1 MVMPVNVAPNPQS
14 ERAQTTE
21 TPCSEPKT
29 RFGEYP
35 GIKQRS
41 ALPKRNCKDP
51 LNCFRVA
58 EHNEDVAQVV
68 NRLLAKHIRQ
78 RRAQQGLNRAA
89 KKIGCVF
96 RDV

>member
-35 GIKQRS
+35 GFKEIRIF
-41 ALPKRNCKDP
+41 
-51 LNCFRVA
+51 FRKS
-58 EHNEDVAQVV
+58 NIYYK
-68 NRLLAKHIRQ
+68 N
-78 RRAQQGLNRAA
+78 
-89 KKIGCVF
+89 
-96 RDV
+96 

>member
-35 GIKQRS
+35 GLILRRASLPGIRCARS
-41 ALPKRNCKDP
+41 GRSSTMRLPASMATLTCLIR
-51 LNCFRVA
+51 LRVA
-58 EHNEDVAQVV
+58 
-68 NRLLAKHIRQ
+68 
-78 RRAQQGLNRAA
+78 RRSRPSLSPSLSPSG
-89 KKIGCVF
+89 GCAPV
-96 RDV
+96 

>member
-35 GIKQRS
+35 GFI
-41 ALPKRNCKDP
+41 LLDDP
-51 LNCFRVA
+51 RLYVIHLLIVPACDAVMMARHDCSIWQFDQHINPPYSSKA
-58 EHNEDVAQVV
+58 E
-68 NRLLAKHIRQ
+68 
-78 RRAQQGLNRAA
+78 G
-89 KKIGCVF
+89 IGCV
-96 RDV
+96 RLKVL

>member
-35 GIKQRS
+35 GERQDTTS
-41 ALPKRNCKDP
+41 S
-51 LNCFRVA
+51 
-58 EHNEDVAQVV
+58 
-68 NRLLAKHIRQ
+68 KHTQ
-78 RRAQQGLNRAA
+78 A
-89 KKIGCVF
+89 
-96 RDV
+96 

>member
-35 GIKQRS
+35 GPSDQISNNKPCVWK
-41 ALPKRNCKDP
+41 AINGL
-51 LNCFRVA
+51 
-58 EHNEDVAQVV
+58 
-68 NRLLAKHIRQ
+68 RLMSCRFQ
-78 RRAQQGLNRAA
+78 YPQG
-89 KKIGCVF
+89 
-96 RDV
+96 